1 MKLNFEKVI
10 RIKPEASRTS
20 SKECYLLGK
29 IKK

>member
-1 MKLNFEKVI
+1 MKENFKEVV

-29 IKK
+29 FKK